1 MLTQSTTPY
10 DDQEQDDENDEEDNN
25 FWNGFSGGVNIKNK
39 WNKSSYLNMTRILFN
54 NQVFSFTFFIY
65 YQLGIL

>member
-10 DDQEQDDENDEEDNN
+10 DDHEQDDENDEEDNN

-39 WNKSSYLNMTRILFN
+39 
-54 NQVFSFTFFIY
+54 
-65 YQLGIL
+65 

>member
-1 MLTQSTTPY
+1 MSINFKLYSFSYDLNLPVILDYEIWKTSYMLTQSTTPY

-39 WNKSSYLNMTRILFN
+39 
-54 NQVFSFTFFIY
+54 
-65 YQLGIL
+65 

>member
-10 DDQEQDDENDEEDNN
+10 DDQEQDDENDEEDDN

-39 WNKSSYLNMTRILFN
+39 WNKSS
-54 NQVFSFTFFIY
+54 
-65 YQLGIL
+65 